1 MAPITL
7 PGRVA
12 YAEHSTVEVPGAS
25 VSGDLPFNPREPA
38 YYQEGFDT
46 SSQKAADAKVMSV
59 QQQVDD
65 TVVIMR
71 DNMVMALQRDEKIT
85 NMEDKA
91 DELQMS
97 SKRFAKTT
105 KAVKNKQWR
114 NNIKWTLLLIF
125 AVLMLILVVI
135 LITKPWT
142 W

>member
-12 YAEHSTVEVPGAS
+12 HAEHSTVHVPTAS
-25 VSGDLPFNPREPA
+25 LSGELP
-38 YYQEGFDT
+38 YYQETFDIA
-46 SSQKAADAKVMSV
+46 SQKPADAKVMSV

-65 TVVIMR
+65 TVLLMR

-105 KAVKNKQWR
+105 KAVKSQQWR
-114 NNIKWTLLLIF
+114 NSIKWTVMLIAAVLLLI
-125 AVLMLILVVI
+125 LVII